1 MSYILIRLL
10 CVFLCGVLVSQCG
23 SLIQMK
29 TRNILASPSTLGL
42 DGLAVLWILL
52 LHSGSIFLGMGPSWG
67 IVSGIVFFVLIGLIF
82 IRVLNHRTKF
92 ERLILLGLT
101 FNLAIGA
108 LFSLWQFLFLAFN
121 LPFPVELWFGHF
133 RFAELNSLWILI
145 SLEIIFASALIIIW
159 NDLLL
164 YSLGRG
170 LAKLTAAKEKRIFS
184 ILFILISVS
193 TYLVIQL
200 FGAFSFLGLIFP
212 ILARRFWFSSRD
224 LQGELFMGSVMNGLI
239 FMLLDFCCYHFPI
252 YGAEIPVG
260 LVVTGVGAV
269 SLSLILWKS
278 SDREFLAKPKK

>member
-42 DGLAVLWILL
+42 DGLAVLWILII
-52 LHSGSIFLGMGPSWG
+52 HSCSVFLGLRSG
-67 IVSGIVFFVLIGLIF
+67 VSIGLGIGIF
-82 IRVLNHRTKF
+82 ILVGRFFIYALNHRTKF

-101 FNLAIGA
+101 FNLAVGA
-108 LFSLWQFLFLAFN
+108 IFSLWQFLFLAFN
-121 LPFPVELWFGHF
+121 LPFPIELWFGHF
-133 RFAELNSLWILI
+133 RFADLHALWILLP
-145 SLEIIFASALIIIW
+145 LEIIFATSLFMIRK
-159 NDLLL
+159 DLRL

-170 LAKLTAAKEKRIFS
+170 LAKLTLAREKRIFL
-184 ILFILISVS
+184 ILLILISVS

-212 ILARRFWFSSRD
+212 ILARRFWFSRFD
-224 LQGELFMGSVMNGLI
+224 LDGELFLGSVMNGLV
-239 FMLLDFCCYHFPI
+239 FMLIDFCCYYFPI